1 MSVSPT
7 KMPQRMSTSPA
18 RSRSPEKFK
27 IVKSNLNNLS
37 PIKNQEISEDFV
49 TF

>member
-1 MSVSPT
+1 
-7 KMPQRMSTSPA
+7 MSTSPA

-27 IVKSNLNNLS
+27 IVKPNLKNLS
-37 PIKNQEISEDFV
+37 PNRNQEISEDFV